1 MRPNLFIAGAC
12 KSGTSFLHEFLGK
25 QNDIC
30 ASDPK
35 EPYFFE
41 LPEDK
46 RDEKVYSEKY
56 FKSYSSE
63 KYLVDGRHRNMFFS
77 WIPQAI
83 FDFNSD
89 AKIIFILR
97 DPIERAYSHWWMWYA
112 RNIIKTKFHKT
123 LLREINRIS
132 EKGLQMD
139 FTPEEYVAHIKNGS
153 PMGRAAYAD
162 ATTIVETGYYY
173 TQISK
178 FKKLFKEEQL
188 LIIDYKEISNPDL
201 LSKKLERFL
210 EIEFISIKPKKIV
223 NKAPEFAKPVYTVG
237 KYLPK
242 KIKEYLKRMFF
253 KKQTMEEK
261 SRVLLKSH
269 YREENQ
275 KLYEVLG
282 VEFAKKWI

>member
-1 MRPNLFIAGAC
+1 MRANLFIAGAC

-41 LPEDK
+41 LPKDK
-46 RDEKVYSEKY
+46 RDEKVYYEKY
-56 FKSYSSE
+56 FKNYSSE

-83 FDFNSD
+83 FDFNSE

-139 FTPEEYVAHIKNGS
+139 FSPEEYVAHIKNDS
-153 PMGRAAYAD
+153 PLGRAAYAD

-178 FKKLFKEEQL
+178 FKNLFKEEQL
-188 LIIDYKEISNPDL
+188 LIIDYKEISNPEL

-210 EIEFISIKPKKIV
+210 EIEFLPTKPKRPV
-223 NKAPEFAKPVYTVG
+223 NKAPEFARPLYPFG

-242 KIKEYLKRMFF
+242 KLKAYIKNKFF
-253 KKQTMEEK
+253 RKQKIEEK

-275 KLYEVLG
+275 KLYEELG
-282 VEFAKKWI
+282 VKFAKKWI

>member
-1 MRPNLFIAGAC
+1 MRANLFIAGAC

-41 LPEDK
+41 LPKDE
-46 RDEKVYSEKY
+46 RDEKVYYEKY

-83 FDFNSD
+83 FDFNND

-123 LLREINRIS
+123 LLREIKRIS

-139 FTPEEYVAHIKNGS
+139 FTPEEYVAHIKNES
-153 PMGRAAYAD
+153 PKGRAAYAD

-178 FKKLFKEEQL
+178 FKKLFKEDQL
-188 LIIDYKEISNPDL
+188 LIIDYKEISNLEL

-210 EIEFISIKPKKIV
+210 EIDFLSITQKKLI
-223 NKAPEFAKPVYTVG
+223 NKAPEFSKPGYSIG

-242 KIKEYLKRMFF
+242 KMKAYLKKKFF
-253 KKQTMEEK
+253 KKQEIEEK
-261 SRVLLKSH
+261 SKILLKAH
-269 YREENQ
+269 YREENR
-275 KLYEVLG
+275 KLYEELD
-282 VEFAKKWI
+282 VEFVKQWI